1 MDDGPPV
8 SGAVEVAS
16 EAEVDAAV
24 DRMARSLQDTIASA
38 DCVLIG
44 IMLGGL
50 VPLARL
56 AQRLNGDFLLD
67 YCQVSRYRGGTRGG
81 EIEWLRAPRENVS
94 GRTVVLVDDIYD
106 EGVTLDFVTEACF
119 QQGAAQV
126 VRAVLVRK
134 KHDRVV
140 GTRPPDVVGLEVDD
154 RYVFGCGM
162 DYRHRWRHLRS
173 IYALEPGST

>member
-1 MDDGPPV
+1 MGDDPPV
-8 SGAVEVAS
+8 PGAVEVAS
-16 EAEVDAAV
+16 EVQVDRAIKRMAAAV
-24 DRMARSLQDTIASA
+24 QGTIASA
-38 DCVLIG
+38 DCVLLG

-50 VPLARL
+50 VPLARVVQHL
-56 AQRLNGDFLLD
+56 DGDFLLD

-81 EIEWLRAPRENVS
+81 DIEWLRAPRENLS

-119 QQGAAQV
+119 GCGAAQV
-126 VRAVLVRK
+126 ARAVLVRK
-134 KHDRVV
+134 VHDRVV
-140 GTRPPDVVGLEVDD
+140 GTRPPDIVGLEVDD

-173 IYALEPGST
+173 LWALEPDSA